1 MTDSHLC
8 SWKILK
14 AVPSGKGCV
23 CIPTSSPIP
32 VCDSRDTILQRGCGF
47 RLLES
52 SIPGA
57 LPRGCNASLQR
68 LLSLCLE
75 FVNDLVSI
83 IPGIELLISRVVMN
97 HGVTS

>member
-1 MTDSHLC
+1 MLLQDTGGRTIWKRTRAHSHFQPLSLCAKRDS
-8 SWKILK
+8 
-14 AVPSGKGCV
+14 V
-23 CIPTSSPIP
+23 
-32 VCDSRDTILQRGCGF
+32 LQRGCGF

-57 LPRGCNASLQR
+57 LPHGCNASLQR

-83 IPGIELLISRVVMN
+83 IPGIELLISRVVMD
-97 HGVTS
+97 HGVTP